1 MFSIGSRPM
10 SAFGISQT
18 IPLMCSKSTSGLSFA
33 ITEPLFKMIR
43 LSVIV
48 SMSETMCVEIIIML
62 VSLSFTII
70 LLNCSRSNGSRP
82 AEGSSKISISGEL
95 RIVCAMAR
103 RCFIPP
109 ENDFILSSR
118 FSDRFTSP
126 STRLIS
132 SSISGSGIPFNR
144 AENLRNS
151 WAV

>member
-1 MFSIGSRPM
+1 MFSIGSKPI
-10 SAFGISQT
+10 SSLGISHT
-18 IPLMCSKSTSGLSFA
+18 IPLICSKSASGLSLA
-33 ITEPLFKMIR
+33 ITEPLLSMIR
-43 LSVIV
+43 SSVMV
-48 SMSETMCVEIIIML
+48 SISETIWVEIIIML
-62 VSLSFTII
+62 SFLSRTII

>member
-1 MFSIGSRPM
+1 M

-43 LSVIV
+43 SSVIV

-70 LLNCSRSNGSRP
+70 RLNCSRSNGSRP

-95 RIVCAMAR
+95 RIVCAMAS

-109 ENDFILSSR
+109 ENDLILSSR
-118 FSDRFTSP
+118 FSDRFTSL